1 MNKKRDIYHDFL
13 HGMVSLFVMHRAG
26 QEPVYGGALSK
37 SLQAMGYNISPGS
50 LYPLLH
56 SLERKRLLRCRT
68 SIIRGRA
75 RKYYQL
81 TENGRSCL
89 DTVRGDLTGL
99 VREIILDEPTP
110 NLRTRGAA
118 PPST

>member
-1 MNKKRDIYHDFL
+1 MNKKHDIYHNFL
-13 HGMVSLFVMHRAG
+13 HGMVSLFVLHRAG

-37 SLQAMGYNISPGS
+37 SLQAMGYRISPGS

-56 SLERKRLLRCRT
+56 SLERKRFLRCRT
-68 SIIRGRA
+68 RIIRGRV

-89 DTVRGDLTGL
+89 DTVRADLSGL
-99 VREIILDEPTP
+99 VREIILDESKLDPHA
-110 NLRTRGAA
+110 NSA
-118 PPST
+118 PPSA

>member
-1 MNKKRDIYHDFL
+1 MNKKHDIYHDFL
-13 HGMVSLFVMHRAG
+13 HGMLSLFVMHRAG

-37 SLQAMGYNISPGS
+37 SLQAMGYNISSGS

-68 SIIRGRA
+68 CIIRGRV

-81 TENGRSCL
+81 TENGHSCL
-89 DTVRGDLTGL
+89 DIIRGDLTGL
-99 VREIILDEPTP
+99 VREIILDEIKPEPQTSS
-110 NLRTRGAA
+110 AS
-118 PPST
+118 PSA

>member
-1 MNKKRDIYHDFL
+1 MNKKHDIYHDFL
-13 HGMVSLFVMHRAG
+13 HGMLSLFVLHKAG

-68 SIIRGRA
+68 RITRGRV

-89 DTVRGDLTGL
+89 DTVRGELTGL
-99 VREIILDEPTP
+99 VREIILDGITSDTHT
-110 NLRTRGAA
+110 NGAA
-118 PPST
+118 PQSA